1 MIGIGTILTK
11 GLGGDATAL
20 ILGGF
25 RLFIGIEVGPPQPPP
40 PPPGAG
46 GLGGTWAPPRPWERE
61 EPSRQVVITVKL
73 RERTWQQSY
82 TLGESRAQAL
92 VKVVRF
98 INVAKERLAV
108 GVSNIKKAA
117 GKVTAFFTPK
127 DK

>member
-20 ILGGF
+20 ILGAF
-25 RLFIGIEVGPPQPPP
+25 RLFIGVEVGPPQPPP
-40 PPPGAG
+40 PAGGAG

-61 EPSRQVVITVKL
+61 EPQRQVTVTVTL
-73 RERTWQQSY
+73 RERTWQKSY
-82 TLGESRAQAL
+82 TLGESRAQAI
-92 VKVVRF
+92 VKAVRF
-98 INVAKERLAV
+98 INVIKDRLSV